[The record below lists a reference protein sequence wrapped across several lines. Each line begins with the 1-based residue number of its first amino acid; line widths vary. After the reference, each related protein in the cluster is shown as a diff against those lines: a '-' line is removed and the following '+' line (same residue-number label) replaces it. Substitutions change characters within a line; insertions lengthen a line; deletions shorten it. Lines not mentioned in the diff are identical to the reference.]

1 MPGIDDVPVVIAK
14 DTDENGNHSSDVR
27 IPPRDEFPPETVK
40 AIRTIHNVVTGQ
52 PYKPGEGFMH
62 WAGGPY
68 WRGEL
73 LRLAAQWERYAHAA
87 RVCAEELPDA

>member
-1 MPGIDDVPVVIAK
+1 MPSQSASQS
-14 DTDENGNHSSDVR
+14 TDR
-27 IPPRDEFPPETVK
+27 QPPRGEFSPETVR
-40 AIRTIHNVVTGQ
+40 AIRTIHSVVAGT

-62 WAGGPY
+62 FAGGPY

-73 LRLAAQWERYAHAA
+73 LRLANQWERYAHAA